1 MTTLNKTEQKHQT
14 SVALYA
20 RVSTANGHQ
29 NPAMQLRE
37 LRLHAHKQGWKIFGE
52 YVDHVSG
59 TKESRPELNRLM
71 EDAKAGR
78 VGIIATWKL
87 DRLGRSLRHLVNLL
101 DSLRTIGVTFF
112 SLRDNLDLSTSTGEL
127 QYHLL
132 AAFAQFERDLIGER
146 VKAGLAHAKS
156 RGVRLSKPKRSGV
169 DIIAIARLRAKD
181 ITWRD
186 IEARLKIPQITCRD
200 HYRSATAR
208 KRPSA
213 RPPAEV
219 LHKKRLSAM

>member
-1 MTTLNKTEQKHQT
+1 MTARAKSEQKHPT

-37 LRLHAHKQGWKIFGE
+37 LRLHAHKQGWKIIGE
-52 YVDHVSG
+52 YVDHGVSG

-71 EDAKAGR
+71 EDAKAGK

-112 SLRDNLDLSTSTGEL
+112 SLRDNIDLQTSTGQL

-156 RGVRLSKPKRSGV
+156 RGVRLGKPKRSGV
-169 DIIAIARLRAKD
+169 DIAAIARLRAMG

-186 IEARLKIPQITCRD
+186 IESRLNIPQTTCRD
-200 HYRSATAR
+200 HYRSATVNK
-208 KRPSA
+208 KRPARSA
-213 RPPAEV
+213 RAHDV
-219 LHKKRLSAM
+219 RTA